1 MMDTKQKIYQFL
13 TTIPKGKVVSYKTI
27 ADKFHIHP
35 RTVGIIMRQNQ
46 NPDQYP
52 CYKVLSE
59 NGDIW
64 GYSGIGWCNE
74 KIKRLKKDGI
84 ETKENKVD
92 KKYFWK

>member
-59 NGDIW
+59 NGDI
-64 GYSGIGWCNE
+64 
-74 KIKRLKKDGI
+74 
-84 ETKENKVD
+84 
-92 KKYFWK
+92 